1 MVKWK
6 SGSHAFKMEIIYGR
20 QSPQPFVPPPLAAH
34 LHFRQLTKDPTK
46 DNASSKNKPSE
57 LSYELMHVAL
67 GDFVILNLQDRLGYN
82 RDLYAL
88 ISFCAEKWLLN
99 SFGDPTWGRSASRQ
113 VNRSFCT
120 I

>member
-67 GDFVILNLQDRLGYN
+67 GDFVILNLQDFYYEILWHVLSQIFPFSVFLF
-82 RDLYAL
+82 DA
-88 ISFCAEKWLLN
+88 FFMKCAAWRMSN
-99 SFGDPTWGRSASRQ
+99 
-113 VNRSFCT
+113 
-120 I
+120 